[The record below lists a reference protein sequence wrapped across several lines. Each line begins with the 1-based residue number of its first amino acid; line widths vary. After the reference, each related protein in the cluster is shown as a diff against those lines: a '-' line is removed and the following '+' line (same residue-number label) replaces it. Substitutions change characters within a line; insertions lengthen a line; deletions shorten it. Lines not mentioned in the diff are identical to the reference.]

1 MYFIL
6 KGVQRKSIWRL
17 SFSVYSVSDSLKR
30 VAVHLQLRPTEV
42 IVVLIWKEVEEDLK
56 TQEYEFAE

>member
-17 SFSVYSVSDSLKR
+17 SFFVYSVSDSLKR
-30 VAVHLQLRPTEV
+30 VAVHLQLRPTAV